1 MTSFLI
7 IMGVNKLFEYLKA
20 RKLVKVYQVN
30 NEKCDALFIDGTN
43 IFCMFS
49 KHSPNGESSYI
60 EVKRLINRF
69 IPRQYVYISMDG
81 KSPEQKISNQFQK
94 NIHVQQINN
103 DENLKKIEKYNE
115 QSYNIFGNEIGRDV
129 FYNGRT
135 NEGEGEQK
143 IIQYIRKNSQ
153 SNQKYYIISNDNDLI
168 FLLLQFINI
177 DISILKIFID
187 EKTKNIKYYIINI
200 AQVREYFLNK
210 IHQNMNP
217 NITNVD
223 IEKLIRDIIGISFFL
238 GNDYVKCFDEIEK
251 CYNVFD
257 IILDAYGEINSK
269 SQYSYRFLTNGNSF
283 INENLQLFI
292 LHLSS
297 KLKIKYEQRCKQRQ
311 MHKQSKQ
318 KSKTKIEF
326 NSIQKAQAKDMVK
339 ALNWTLSYYL
349 GEIPSWNYHYN
360 DKILINLNDFGL
372 LISTK

>member
-1 MTSFLI
+1 MMI
-7 IMGVNKLFEYLKA
+7 I
-20 RKLVKVYQVN
+20 
-30 NEKCDALFIDGTN
+30 
-43 IFCMFS
+43 S
-49 KHSPNGESSYI
+49 
-60 EVKRLINRF
+60 
-69 IPRQYVYISMDG
+69 
-81 KSPEQKISNQFQK
+81 
-94 NIHVQQINN
+94 
-103 DENLKKIEKYNE
+103 KKIEKYNE

-129 FYNGRT
+129 FYIGRT

-143 IIQYIRKNSQ
+143 IIQYIRENAQ

-168 FLLLQFINI
+168 FLLLQFINN
-177 DISILKIFID
+177 DISVIKVFID

-223 IEKLIRDIIGISFFL
+223 IEKLIRDIIGLSFFL

-257 IILDAYGEINSK
+257 IILDAYGEMNSK

-297 KLKIKYEQRCKQRQ
+297 KLKIKYEHRCKQRQ

-360 DKILINLNDFGL
+360 DKILINQ
-372 LISTK
+372 